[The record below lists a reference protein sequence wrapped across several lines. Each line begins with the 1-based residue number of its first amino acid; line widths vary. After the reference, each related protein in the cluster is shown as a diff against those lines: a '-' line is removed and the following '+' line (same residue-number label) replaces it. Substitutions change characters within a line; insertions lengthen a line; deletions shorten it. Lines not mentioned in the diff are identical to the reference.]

1 MSTLPTTF
9 HQQRSAVL
17 SLVVLSMVV
26 LLCLQ
31 VWLFIEV
38 MHISLG
44 GEGRFAL
51 IATIFSLAC
60 TAGNWQLWMLLHR
73 RVGDFG
79 R

>member
-1 MSTLPTTF
+1 MSTAPPTLY
-9 HQQRSAVL
+9 HQRNTVL
-17 SLVVLSMVV
+17 SLVVLAMIV

-44 GEGRFAL
+44 GEGRFSL
-51 IATIFSLAC
+51 IATILSFVCA
-60 TAGNWQLWMLLHR
+60 AGNWQLWMLLHR
-73 RVGDFG
+73 RIHDFD